1 MVFCNFK
8 AIPETPQDD
17 LQSGKD
23 RYNPAVSDVSD
34 CEVVE
39 PKDSSE
45 KVSKVEPANHYA
57 IFKPVAMRKAVRE
70 KIRQNHPGIQ
80 ALNPACSEL
89 QMVDLG
95 KRRWVCV
102 SSVYLNFWVNFEK
115 KYFMRE
121 NRVDNQV
128 DG

>member
-17 LQSGKD
+17 LQSGKE
-23 RYNPAVSDVSD
+23 RYKPVVSDVSD
-34 CEVVE
+34 CEIVE
-39 PKDSSE
+39 AKDFPE
-45 KVSKVEPANHYA
+45 KASKVERSNHYA
-57 IFKPVAMRKAVRE
+57 IFKPVGMRKAVRE
-70 KIRQNHPGIQ
+70 KIRQNRPGIQ
-80 ALNPACSEL
+80 ALNPARTE
-89 QMVDLG
+89 MEMIDLG

-115 KYFMRE
+115 IFFTRE
-121 NRVDNQV
+121 NRVGNQV